1 MSKKQPRQQG
11 CFHNVWTREEVQ
23 TLTENW
29 MSHTETQM
37 AAMLPR
43 FSLSAIRAKAHHLG
57 LNKRNI
63 NKQVIAFEVD
73 GIREFPNVRAAAQ
86 HYGLKEN
93 RIYQLIS
100 TGGETYGGV
109 SFNYMI

>member
-1 MSKKQPRQQG
+1 M
-11 CFHNVWTREEVQ
+11 Q

-37 AAMLPR
+37 SVMLPR

-57 LNKRNI
+57 LNKRDV

-93 RIYQLIS
+93 RIYKLIS

-109 SFNYMI
+109 SFNYIV